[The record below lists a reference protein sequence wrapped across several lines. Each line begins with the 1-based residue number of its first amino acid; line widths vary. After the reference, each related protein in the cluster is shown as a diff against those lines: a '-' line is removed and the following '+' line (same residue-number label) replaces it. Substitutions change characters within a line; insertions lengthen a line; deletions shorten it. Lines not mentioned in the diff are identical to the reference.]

1 MTEIQCTVLAYRD
14 SIIKSLYELQQQNYL
29 CDVEISTT
37 DGTVYVHKV
46 VLAICESSIL
56 HESVSKA
63 GKDSVHGKINCEDYC
78 IEVVESLVRYLYTG
92 EIKVTEKHVHDF
104 SKLCQ
109 SFNLKNALDAF
120 VNHMIHQNIIKTTRQ
135 LQDGSDFSVSMETC
149 NNLST
154 LSAAAHTISTI
165 GSFDSSNKILEQSG
179 LCTSTKEKCS
189 EKRDTVEKKNVKI
202 EDLSDGGYDNEDD
215 DTQDLDLKQYKN
227 VIKSKSSA
235 SQAIIKVD
243 SIEEGF
249 DPRTNKVENFSEN
262 SNVGIILTSPESD
275 PHCESPGILKRS
287 KKRTTCTRTIS
298 RSKTK
303 TKTKISKKIKN
314 SSFGKRNMKIRIKKN
329 NIPAIKNLPEKSQE
343 MKPKRKRG
351 IIHRWCRKCNVRFPE
366 KDLRKHLRQKHPPYC
381 CKMCDWTGLLKR
393 ELALHMYS
401 KHQML
406 IMPDKYPL
414 LQCNHE
420 VITNVVEN
428 VIHHRCIPVMSVY
441 NLTYHQVEV

>member
-14 SIIKSLYELQQQNYL
+14 SIIKSLYELQQQKYL
-29 CDVEISTT
+29 CDVEISTS

-56 HESVSKA
+56 HESVIIA
-63 GKDSVHGKINCEDYC
+63 GKDSVCGKINCEDYC

-92 EIKVTEKHVHDF
+92 EIKVTEKNVHDF

-109 SFNLKNALDAF
+109 SFKLKNALDAF
-120 VNHMIHQNIIKTTRQ
+120 INHMIHQNIIKNTRQ

-179 LCTSTKEKCS
+179 LCTKEKCS
-189 EKRDTVEKKNVKI
+189 EISDTVEKKDVKI
-202 EDLSDGGYDNEDD
+202 EDSNDGGYDNEDD
-215 DTQDLDLKQYKN
+215 DTQDLDLQQYKN

-235 SQAIIKVD
+235 PQAIIKVNNF
-243 SIEEGF
+243 EEGF
-249 DPRTNKVENFSEN
+249 DPRTNKATNSTGN
-262 SNVGIILTSPESD
+262 SNVSIILTSPESD
-275 PHCESPGILKRS
+275 PYCESPGTLKRS
-287 KKRTTCTRTIS
+287 YKRTTRTTGS
-298 RSKTK
+298 SKTK
-303 TKTKISKKIKN
+303 SKTKISKKIKN
-314 SSFGKRNMKIRIKKN
+314 SSFGKRNLKIRIKKN
-329 NIPAIKNLPEKSQE
+329 NIPAVENLPEISKE
-343 MKPKRKRG
+343 MKTKRKHG

-414 LQCNHE
+414 LQCDHE
-420 VITNVVEN
+420 VI
-428 VIHHRCIPVMSVY
+428 S
-441 NLTYHQVEV
+441 